1 MQEMIER
8 TLKSTLLQ
16 SMEDY
21 PGVLLVGARQ
31 SGKTT
36 LAKTIGG
43 AYFDLEQEADR
54 LRLDLAWDSVCQ
66 GDQQVILD
74 EAQAWP
80 EVFPRLRGAIDAER
94 SRTGRFLLLGS
105 VAPVLMR
112 QVSESLAGR
121 LAILHLDPL
130 TLLESPETSLD
141 TMWLRGSFPEPLS
154 YPRRYPRWHQNYLS
168 LLAQRDL
175 PEWGL
180 AAKPKVTER
189 LFKML
194 GAVHGQTLNLSQLG
208 KSLAVSHTAVRTY
221 IDFLTGAFL
230 VRELPVYAAN
240 MKKRLVK
247 SPKVYWVDSGLL
259 HALMGVDNREDL
271 LNRPWV
277 GASWE
282 GFVIQQILDSLAPEN
297 SSLDPSFF
305 RTSDGYELD
314 LVFRHKQK
322 LWAVEIKL
330 TSSPSVDE
338 IRRLNKTA
346 DFIGADQRVLVS
358 RVTQPIENTNTLSC
372 DLPFLLNRLHE

>member
-1 MQEMIER
+1 
-8 TLKSTLLQ
+8 
-16 SMEDY
+16 
-21 PGVLLVGARQ
+21 
-31 SGKTT
+31 
-36 LAKTIGG
+36 
-43 AYFDLEQEADR
+43 
-54 LRLDLAWDSVCQ
+54 
-66 GDQQVILD
+66 
-74 EAQAWP
+74 
-80 EVFPRLRGAIDAER
+80 
-94 SRTGRFLLLGS
+94 
-105 VAPVLMR
+105 MR

-141 TMWLRGSFPEPLS
+141 NMWLRGSFPEPLS
-154 YPRRYPRWHQNYLS
+154 HPRRYPRWHQNYLS

-175 PEWGL
+175 PGWGL

-208 KSLAVSHTAVRTY
+208 KSLGVSHTAVRTY
-221 IDFLTGAFL
+221 LDFLTGAFL
-230 VRELPVYAAN
+230 VRELPIYAAN
-240 MKKRLVK
+240 VKKRLVK

-259 HALMGVDNREDL
+259 HALMGVENREDL
-271 LNRPWV
+271 LSRPWV

-297 SSLDPSFF
+297 PSFDPSFL

-330 TSSPSVDE
+330 TSNPSVDE
-338 IRRLNKTA
+338 MRRLNKTA
-346 DFIGADQRVLVS
+346 DLIGADQRVLLS
-358 RVTQPIENTNTLSC
+358 RVAQPIENAKTLSC
-372 DLPFLLNRLHE
+372 DLPHLLNRLNA